1 MRNSCHS
8 LRKKIRCLKTFTNHV
23 THPVN
28 PSDIWNIPPVT
39 YNIWRFP
46 KMGYR
51 QIIQVIND
59 HDLVLKHIET
69 MVTWGSKSF

>member
-1 MRNSCHS
+1 
-8 LRKKIRCLKTFTNHV
+8 
-23 THPVN
+23 
-28 PSDIWNIPPVT
+28 
-39 YNIWRFP
+39 
-46 KMGYR
+46 MGYR